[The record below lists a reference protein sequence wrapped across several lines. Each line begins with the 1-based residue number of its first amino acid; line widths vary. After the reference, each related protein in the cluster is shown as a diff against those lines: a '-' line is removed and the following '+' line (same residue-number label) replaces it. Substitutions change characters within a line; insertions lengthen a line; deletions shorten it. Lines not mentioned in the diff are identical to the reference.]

1 MDRPPNRP
9 GASPGPP
16 NQRGQQRYA
25 LRFISGKYQGG
36 EFPLYPDREILVGR
50 SSDLDMVLVEDMVSR
65 KHAKISVAT
74 DQIFI
79 QDLGSTNGSFVNG
92 EKIRRARLKEGD
104 RILIGTSIIKVVA
117 VDSDGITENA
127 DEAKRRMAA
136 VSAERRSSQGRTMT
150 GTIDEVP
157 LPDLLQLFATSKK
170 TGVLTVRREDHTG
183 RIYLRQGK
191 VYFAS
196 IDDNQDISPLK
207 AIYRILTWNSGAFDF
222 GTAEEKEY
230 AEELD
235 EPLEMLLMEGMRQID
250 EIANLGPDLPDRDA
264 TLLVSQPLVPPLRE
278 LTPEELDVLQLVY
291 NYGHM
296 ETVLNKS
303 LAMDFET
310 CAILLKLI
318 RGNYVRV
325 EH

>member
-1 MDRPPNRP
+1 
-9 GASPGPP
+9 
-16 NQRGQQRYA
+16 
-25 LRFISGKYQGG
+25 
-36 EFPLYPDREILVGR
+36 
-50 SSDLDMVLVEDMVSR
+50 MVLVEDMVSR
-65 KHAKISVAT
+65 KHAKISIAGE
-74 DQIFI
+74 QIFI

-117 VDSDGITENA
+117 VDSMGGAENA
-127 DEAKRRMAA
+127 DEAKRKMAQ
-136 VSAERRSSQGRTMT
+136 VSAERRTSQVRTMT

-170 TGVLTVRREDHTG
+170 TGVLTVRRDEAVG
-183 RIYLRQGK
+183 RIYLRNGK

-196 IDDNQDISPLK
+196 INDNQDITPLK
-207 AIYRILTWNSGAFDF
+207 GIYRILTWNRGAFDF

-230 AEELD
+230 VDEID
-235 EPLEMLLMEGMRQID
+235 EPLEMILMEGMRQID
-250 EIANLGPDLPDRDA
+250 EIANLGPDLPERDA
-264 TLLVSQPLVPPLRE
+264 TLAVSQPLVPPLRE
-278 LTPEELDVLQLVY
+278 LSPEELDVLQLVY

-296 ETVLNKS
+296 ETVMNKS

-310 CAILLKLI
+310 CTILIKLV

-325 EH
+325 DH

>member
-1 MDRPPNRP
+1 VSEGER
-9 GASPGPP
+9 
-16 NQRGQQRYA
+16 QYA

-36 EFPLYPDREILVGR
+36 EFPLKMESEIVIGR

-65 KHAKISVAT
+65 KHAKISISG

-104 RILIGTSIIKVVA
+104 RILIGTSIIKVVS
-117 VDSDGITENA
+117 VDSENTTENA
-127 DEAKRRMAA
+127 DEAKRRMAQ
-136 VSAERRSSQGRTMT
+136 VSADRRTSQARTMT

-170 TGVLTVRREDHTG
+170 TGALTVRREDETG

-196 IDDNQDISPLK
+196 INDNQDISPLK
-207 AIYRILTWNSGAFDF
+207 AMYRILTWNSGSFDF
-222 GTAEEKEY
+222 GPAEEKEY
-230 AEELD
+230 VDELD

-250 EIANLGPDLPDRDA
+250 EIANLGPDLPERNA

-278 LTPEELDVLQLVY
+278 LSPEELDVLQLVY

-310 CAILLKLI
+310 CSILLKLF

-325 EH
+325 ER